1 MNVLISL
8 IVIIISQCICILK
21 HHVIHLKYIK
31 LFVNFQKLPFDDV
44 LKYSYL
50 SPGKKKE
57 EIVLGQKSAVRI
69 SAKPMCHSYAVTWRL
84 SPLQVG

>member
-31 LFVNFQKLPFDDV
+31 LFVNFLKMLFDDV
-44 LKYSYL
+44 LKYSHL
-50 SPGKKKE
+50 RPGRKKE
-57 EIVLGQKSAVRI
+57 EIVLGQ
-69 SAKPMCHSYAVTWRL
+69 AKWS
-84 SPLQVG
+84 